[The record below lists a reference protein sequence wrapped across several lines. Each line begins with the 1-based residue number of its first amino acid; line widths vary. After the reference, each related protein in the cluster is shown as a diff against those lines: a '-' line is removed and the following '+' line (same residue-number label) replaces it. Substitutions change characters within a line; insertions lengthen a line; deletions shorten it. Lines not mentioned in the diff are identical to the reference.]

1 MTSILAAA
9 APLLLAL
16 VPCLFSHSNPSK
28 VELMNTEPRQSRSP
42 ADDRDAWWKPNTL
55 GIDNYS

>member
-9 APLLLAL
+9 APMLLAL
-16 VPCLFSHSNPSK
+16 VPCLFAH
-28 VELMNTEPRQSRSP
+28 TEPPLAPFVEDDASSP
-42 ADDRDAWWKPNTL
+42 EVEAREPWWKPSTL